1 MNLSET
7 LKRPVVLGALALVA
21 GLILGLILG
30 LVVGWQVMPVE
41 WTDAP
46 VNLLR
51 QDLQDQYL
59 RMSIDSY
66 RVNGDEEL
74 AIQRF
79 KDLGD
84 NAPSLLDS
92 IKASPGKID
101 PNFLAQYVQMLTRKK
116 VLTSSGD
123 KAPASAATSTPAPSG
138 SSNMAVSVAIII
150 GALLAFA
157 AVLAAA
163 FWLLR
168 GGARRTTQGT
178 PAQQA
183 ADIVRSTEKINYEA
197 MGGTP
202 PVAQYVTTY
211 VIGDD
216 LYDDSFSI
224 DSSNSEFLGEC
235 GVGISETIGVG
246 DPKKVTAFEVWMFD
260 KNDIQ
265 TVTKVLMSPH
275 AFNDAGFRSK
285 LEAKG
290 ELVAIAPQK
299 QVILETQTLKM
310 VATVSDLQYGGG
322 SLPDGSF
329 FDRVVMELAIWSKK

>member
-1 MNLSET
+1 MNFSNI
-7 LKRPVVLGALALVA
+7 LKRPVVIGILALVV
-21 GLILGLILG
+21 GLILGLF
-30 LVVGWQVMPVE
+30 VGWQVMPVE
-41 WTDAP
+41 WYDAP

-66 RVNGDEEL
+66 RVNGDEDL

-79 KDLGD
+79 KDLGA
-84 NAPSLLDS
+84 NGPALLDS
-92 IKASPGKID
+92 VKSSPGKID
-101 PNFLAQYVQMLTRKK
+101 TNFLAQYTQMLTRKK
-116 VLTSSGD
+116 VLNAAGE
-123 KAPASAATSTPAPSG
+123 KAATPTPTPSG
-138 SSNMAVSVAIII
+138 SSNMVVSVAIIV

-157 AVLAAA
+157 GVLAAA

-168 GGARRTTQGT
+168 GGGHRTTQGT

-183 ADIVRSTEKINYEA
+183 ADIVRSTEKTNYEA
-197 MGGTP
+197 QGGPP

-224 DSSNSEFLGEC
+224 DSPTSEFLGEC

-275 AFNDAGFRSK
+275 AFSDAGFRAK

-290 ELVAIAPQK
+290 ELVAIAPLK
-299 QVILETQTLKM
+299 KVVLETQTLQM
-310 VATVSDLQYGGG
+310 IATVSDLQYGAG
-322 SLPDGSF
+322 SLPNESY
-329 FDRVVMELAIWSKK
+329 FDRVVIELAIWSKK

>member
-1 MNLSET
+1 MNFSNI
-7 LKRPVVLGALALVA
+7 LKRPVVIGILALVV
-21 GLILGLILG
+21 GLILGLF
-30 LVVGWQVMPVE
+30 VGWQVMPVE
-41 WTDAP
+41 WYDAP

-66 RVNGDEEL
+66 RVNADEDL

-79 KDLGD
+79 KDLGT
-84 NAPSLLDS
+84 NGPVLLDS
-92 IKASPGKID
+92 VKSSPGKID
-101 PNFLAQYVQMLTRKK
+101 PNFLVQYTQMLTRKK
-116 VLTSSGD
+116 VLNTAGGKAATPTPTSSG
-123 KAPASAATSTPAPSG
+123 
-138 SSNMAVSVAIII
+138 SSSMVVSVAIIV
-150 GALLAFA
+150 GALLAISG
-157 AVLAAA
+157 VLAAA

-168 GGARRTTQGT
+168 GGGRRTTQGT

-183 ADIVRSTEKINYEA
+183 ADIVRSTEKTNYEA
-197 MGGTP
+197 QGGPP

-224 DSSNSEFLGEC
+224 DSPTSEFLGEC

-275 AFNDAGFRSK
+275 AFSDAGFRAK

-290 ELVAIAPQK
+290 ELVAIAPLK
-299 QVILETQTLKM
+299 KVVLETQTLQM
-310 VATVSDLQYGGG
+310 IATVSDLQYGAG
-322 SLPDGSF
+322 SLPNESY
-329 FDRVVMELAIWSKK
+329 FDRVVIELAIWAKK